1 MRLFDSHCHISD
13 EAFDENRDA
22 LIDEIRASSVAL
34 CTDVG
39 SDLATSIKCAE
50 TAEKYDFV
58 YAAAG
63 CHPHEA
69 KDFSEEQ
76 LAAVLEL
83 LTRPKVKALGEIGLD
98 YHYDFSPRDVQQ
110 YWFAAQLSAAKEAG
124 CPIIIHSREAEE
136 DTMRI
141 LKESGVFGRNR
152 VVIHCFSGSA
162 ELARQYVKLGAD
174 ISLAG
179 PVTFKNARR
188 PVEVVQTVPLER
200 LFVETD
206 SPYMAPVPFRGQ
218 TNTPVHVE
226 EVAKK
231 FAEIKGV
238 SLEEVAETTF
248 RNACDFYSIV
258 CPDGGR

>member
-39 SDLATSIKCAE
+39 SDLATSLKFAE
-50 TAEKYDFV
+50 TAQNYDFV

-179 PVTFKNARR
+179 PVTFKNARK
-188 PVEVVQTVPLER
+188 PVEVVQTVPLQH

>member
-1 MRLFDSHCHISD
+1 
-13 EAFDENRDA
+13 
-22 LIDEIRASSVAL
+22 
-34 CTDVG
+34 
-39 SDLATSIKCAE
+39 
-50 TAEKYDFV
+50 
-58 YAAAG
+58 
-63 CHPHEA
+63 
-69 KDFSEEQ
+69 
-76 LAAVLEL
+76 
-83 LTRPKVKALGEIGLD
+83 
-98 YHYDFSPRDVQQ
+98 
-110 YWFAAQLSAAKEAG
+110 
-124 CPIIIHSREAEE
+124 
-136 DTMRI
+136 MRI
-141 LKESGVFGRNR
+141 LKDSGVFGRNR

-248 RNACDFYSIV
+248 RNACDFYGI
-258 CPDGGR
+258 PY

>member
-124 CPIIIHSREAEE
+124 CPIVIHSREAEE

>member
-1 MRLFDSHCHISD
+1 MRLFDSHCHITD

-22 LIDEIRASSVAL
+22 LIEQIRASSVAL

-39 SDLATSIKCAE
+39 SDLAMSLKCAE
-50 TAEKYDFV
+50 AAQKYDFV

-69 KDFSEEQ
+69 KDFDEEQ
-76 LAAVLEL
+76 LAQILEL
-83 LTRPKVKALGEIGLD
+83 LKQPKVRALGEIGLD

-141 LKESGVFGRNR
+141 LKDSGIFGRNR

-188 PVEVVQTVPLER
+188 PVEVVQTVPLEK

-206 SPYMAPVPFRGQ
+206 SPYMAPVPYRGT

-231 FAEIKGV
+231 FAEIKGLT
-238 SLEEVAETTF
+238 LEEVAETTF
-248 RNACDFYSIV
+248 RNACDFYGIAY
-258 CPDGGR
+258 

>member
-13 EAFDENRDA
+13 EAFNENRDA
-22 LIDEIRASSVAL
+22 LIEEIRASHVVY

-39 SDLATSIKCAE
+39 SDLKTSKDCVSCAL
-50 TAEKYDFV
+50 KYDFV

-69 KDFSEEQ
+69 KDFSEAQ
-76 LAAVLEL
+76 LEEIAGL
-83 LTRPKVKALGEIGLD
+83 LSHPKVKALGEIGLD
-98 YHYDFSPRDVQQ
+98 YHYDFSPRDIQKK
-110 YWFAAQLSAAKEAG
+110 WFARQLETAKELG

-136 DTMRI
+136 DTLRI
-141 LKESGVFGRNR
+141 LKESGVFGRNK
-152 VVIHCFSGSA
+152 VVIHCYSGSA
-162 ELARQYVKLGAD
+162 ELARQYVKLGAV

-188 PVEVVQTVPLER
+188 PVEVVSAIPLEY
-200 LFVETD
+200 LLVETD

-226 EVAKK
+226 EVARK
-231 FAEIKGV
+231 FAEIKN
-238 SLEEVAETTF
+238 LDPEEVAETTF
-248 RNACDFYSIV
+248 RNACSFYGIEV
-258 CPDGGR
+258 PAL

>member
-13 EAFDENRDA
+13 ETFDENRDA
-22 LIDEIRASSVAL
+22 LIEEIRASSVAL

-39 SDLATSIKCAE
+39 SDLATSLKCVE
-50 TAEKYDFV
+50 TAETYDLV

-69 KDFSEEQ
+69 KDFDEAQ
-76 LAAVLEL
+76 LARIREL
-83 LTRPKVKALGEIGLD
+83 LALPKVVAWGEIGLD
-98 YHYDFSPRDVQQ
+98 YHYDFSPRDVQR
-110 YWFAAQLSAAKEAG
+110 YWFAAQLSAAKECGA
-124 CPIIIHSREAEE
+124 PIIIHSREAEE

-141 LKESGVFGRNR
+141 LKDAGVFGRNR

-162 ELARQYVKLGAD
+162 ELARQYVKFGAD

-188 PVEVVQTVPLER
+188 PVEVVETVPLSH
-200 LFVETD
+200 LFIETD
-206 SPYMAPVPFRGQ
+206 APYMAPVPYRGQ
-218 TNTPVHVE
+218 TNSPVHVV
-226 EVAKK
+226 EVARK

-248 RNACDFYSIV
+248 RNACGFYGV
-258 CPDGGR
+258 ECW

>member
-1 MRLFDSHCHISD
+1 MR
-13 EAFDENRDA
+13 
-22 LIDEIRASSVAL
+22 
-34 CTDVG
+34 
-39 SDLATSIKCAE
+39 
-50 TAEKYDFV
+50 
-58 YAAAG
+58 
-63 CHPHEA
+63 
-69 KDFSEEQ
+69 
-76 LAAVLEL
+76 
-83 LTRPKVKALGEIGLD
+83 ALGEIGLD

-141 LKESGVFGRNR
+141 LKDSGIFGRNR

-188 PVEVVQTVPLER
+188 PVEVVQTVPLEK

-206 SPYMAPVPFRGQ
+206 SPYMAPVPYRGT

-231 FAEIKGV
+231 FAEIKGLT
-238 SLEEVAETTF
+238 LEEVAETTF
-248 RNACDFYSIV
+248 RNACDFYGIAY
-258 CPDGGR
+258 